1 MRLTAF
7 TFLALS
13 CLAAAV
19 PAHAATIYGA
29 KSETSSEFDPAAR
42 PPSMYE
48 LQGIEPE
55 TRAAEGEEVMPL
67 DIRADALREAGF
79 SYGARGGLASRTY
92 EIRQE
97 LDGRASYLDKIFDFR
112 QLLIPAES
120 GLLIEPPII
129 SESLDA
135 LNIEK
140 EGLSA
145 AVSDK
150 VYNIGRN
157 ARIVSAARTWRAY
170 LEREWDAVDPP
181 PDILRPINR
190 EEREKWN
197 DYVSRGWA
205 EGVAQADEIFQEDLN
220 KLTADYRG
228 MVRYRMLL
236 AQGMVSPP
244 YALQIDRGVT
254 GGGNEM
260 RVGDRALSITGLPSL
275 KSDTNEWQPANR

>member
-1 MRLTAF
+1 MRIVSALFVVWMCLMAGGSAYAQVDGYGDSYNPAIEPP
-7 TFLALS
+7 ALS
-13 CLAAAV
+13 
-19 PAHAATIYGA
+19 
-29 KSETSSEFDPAAR
+29 
-42 PPSMYE
+42 E

-55 TRAAEGEEVMPL
+55 TLPAKEDEAMQI
-67 DIRADALREAGF
+67 DIRRDALREAGY
-79 SYGARGGLASRTY
+79 SYGARGGLAIRTWQIRNELESRA
-92 EIRQE
+92 
-97 LDGRASYLDKIFDFR
+97 DYLDKIYDFR

-129 SESLDA
+129 SEALDA
-135 LNIEK
+135 LNIDSG
-140 EGLSA
+140 GLSA
-145 AVSDK
+145 AVSDT

-157 ARIVSAARTWRAY
+157 ARIVSTARTWRQY
-170 LEREWDAVDPP
+170 LEREWDPVDPP

-190 EEREKWN
+190 EERAKWQAW
-197 DYVSRGWA
+197 VASGWE
-205 EGVAQADEIFQEDLN
+205 EGVAQANEIFQEDLN
-220 KLTADYRG
+220 RLTADYRG

-275 KSDTNEWQPANR
+275 KTDTSEWQPANR